1 MLSPRILHF
10 AKRQIYWDCST
21 ISACETLPE
30 GLPFSLDRFAATD
43 RHWRGRLQETTASA
57 QEVTAATGTNDD
69 SMENFWKNALL
80 KYTQC
85 ELTKQ
90 EDKAIA
96 IWSIAKLVRDQLA
109 RIRQSHNLD
118 GPVDEYGGGLWSIAL
133 HEQLAWR
140 ARDVHVG
147 ARLVDL
153 QAFNPSWSWTSVKGA
168 ICAQSRLDE
177 RDYYVEQ
184 HAGGVVRFHAEDPD
198 GNRDEMPV
206 LKEPFSIDM
215 NGYLEEARLVQ
226 DGEQAGGLRVEV
238 LLSTDTG
245 VVVAPSGEES
255 FMVFPDEKLDVAT
268 GTPIHCHFVVL
279 AASKEEH
286 FSPAERGEYTQHTTY
301 SGLGL
306 VLEPYEAYSARQRPL
321 FRKALGEFF
330 KKCSKASTSKW
341 DRGIA
346 VGCVAN
352 MVKILGREKL
362 LAAGPHFRR
371 LGAVEFRNV
380 SVKTWS
386 VIEGHGR
393 KKFWLD

>member
-43 RHWRGRLQETTASA
+43 RHWRGRLQETTGSS
-57 QEVTAATGTNDD
+57 QEVTVATGTNDD
-69 SMENFWKNALL
+69 SMENFWKNAVL

-133 HEQLAWR
+133 HEQLVWR
-140 ARDVHVG
+140 ARDVRVG
-147 ARLVDL
+147 ARLEDL
-153 QAFNPSWSWTSVKGA
+153 QAGNPSWSWASVNGA

-177 RDYYVEQ
+177 RDYIVEQ
-184 HAGGVVRFHAEDPD
+184 HAGGVVKFQLEDPN
-198 GNRDEMPV
+198 GNRDVMPV

-215 NGYLEEARLVQ
+215 NGYLEEVRLVQ
-226 DGEQAGGLRVEV
+226 DGGQAGVLRLEI
-238 LLSTDTG
+238 LLSTDT
-245 VVVAPSGEES
+245 VAAPSGGEV

-268 GTPIHCHFVVL
+268 DAPLHCHFVVL

-286 FSPAERGEYTQHTTY
+286 FSPTERGEYIQNTTY

-306 VLEPYEAYSARQRPL
+306 ILEPCEVYSARKRLL
-321 FRKALGEFF
+321 FKKVLREFF
-330 KKCSKASTSKW
+330 KKRFDISTSRW
-341 DRGIA
+341 DRDIA
-346 VGCVAN
+346 VGRVASLAR
-352 MVKILGREKL
+352 ILRREKL
-362 LAAGPHFRR
+362 HAAGPHFRR

-386 VIEGHGR
+386 MIEGHGR

>member
-21 ISACETLPE
+21 ISACEALPE

-43 RHWRGRLQETTASA
+43 RHWRGRLQETTASS

-118 GPVDEYGGGLWSIAL
+118 GPADEYGGGLWSIAL

-147 ARLVDL
+147 ARLEDL

-184 HAGGVVRFHAEDPD
+184 HAGGAVRFQLEDPN

-226 DGEQAGGLRVEV
+226 DGEQAGVLRVEI

-245 VVVAPSGEES
+245 VVVAPSGEEI
-255 FMVFPDEKLDVAT
+255 FMVFPDEKLDVAM
-268 GTPIHCHFVVL
+268 GAPLHCHFAIL

-286 FSPAERGEYTQHTTY
+286 FSRAERGEYTQHTTY

-306 VLEPYEAYSARQRPL
+306 ILEPYEVYSTRQRPL
-321 FRKALGEFF
+321 LKKVMREFF
-330 KKCSKASTSKW
+330 KKRFEIGTSKW
-341 DRGIA
+341 DRDIA
-346 VGCVAN
+346 VGRVAN
-352 MVKILGREKL
+352 LAKILRREKL
-362 LAAGPHFRR
+362 HAAGPHFRR

>member
-1 MLSPRILHF
+1 
-10 AKRQIYWDCST
+10 
-21 ISACETLPE
+21 
-30 GLPFSLDRFAATD
+30 
-43 RHWRGRLQETTASA
+43 
-57 QEVTAATGTNDD
+57 
-69 SMENFWKNALL
+69 MENFWKNALL

-85 ELTKQ
+85 ELTDQ
-90 EDKAIA
+90 GDKAIA

-140 ARDVHVG
+140 ARDVRVG
-147 ARLVDL
+147 ARLEDL
-153 QAFNPSWSWTSVKGA
+153 QVGNPSWSWASVKGA
-168 ICAQSRLDE
+168 ICAQSRLVE

-184 HAGGVVRFHAEDPD
+184 HAGGVVRFQLEDPN
-198 GNRDEMPV
+198 GNRDKMPV
-206 LKEPFSIDM
+206 LKEPFSMDM
-215 NGYLEEARLVQ
+215 NGYLEEVRLAQ
-226 DGEQAGGLRVEV
+226 DGEQAGVLRFEFP
-238 LLSTDTG
+238 LSTDT
-245 VVVAPSGEES
+245 VVAPSGEEI
-255 FMVFPDEKLDVAT
+255 FMVFPDEKLDITT
-268 GTPIHCHFVVL
+268 GTSLHCHFAIL

-286 FSPAERGEYTQHTTY
+286 FSPTERGEYTQHTTY

-306 VLEPYEAYSARQRPL
+306 ILEPYEAYRARQGL
-321 FRKALGEFF
+321 LF
-330 KKCSKASTSKW
+330 KKA
-341 DRGIA
+341 
-346 VGCVAN
+346 AN
-352 MVKILGREKL
+352 LAKILRTEKL

>member
-1 MLSPRILHF
+1 
-10 AKRQIYWDCST
+10 
-21 ISACETLPE
+21 
-30 GLPFSLDRFAATD
+30 
-43 RHWRGRLQETTASA
+43 
-57 QEVTAATGTNDD
+57 
-69 SMENFWKNALL
+69 
-80 KYTQC
+80 
-85 ELTKQ
+85 
-90 EDKAIA
+90 
-96 IWSIAKLVRDQLA
+96 
-109 RIRQSHNLD
+109 
-118 GPVDEYGGGLWSIAL
+118 
-133 HEQLAWR
+133 
-140 ARDVHVG
+140 
-147 ARLVDL
+147 
-153 QAFNPSWSWTSVKGA
+153 
-168 ICAQSRLDE
+168 
-177 RDYYVEQ
+177 
-184 HAGGVVRFHAEDPD
+184 
-198 GNRDEMPV
+198 V

-226 DGEQAGGLRVEV
+226 DGEQAGGLRVEI

-286 FSPAERGEYTQHTTY
+286 FSSAERGEYTQHITH

-321 FRKALGEFF
+321 FRKALREFF
-330 KKCSKASTSKW
+330 IKCSKASTSKW

-346 VGCVAN
+346 VGRVAN
-352 MVKILGREKL
+352 LVKVLRREKL

>member
-43 RHWRGRLQETTASA
+43 RHWRGRLQETTASS

-109 RIRQSHNLD
+109 RIRQSQNLD

-147 ARLVDL
+147 ARLEDL
-153 QAFNPSWSWTSVKGA
+153 QADFPSWSWTSVKGA

-184 HAGGVVRFHAEDPD
+184 HAGGVVRFQLEDPN
-198 GNRDEMPV
+198 GNRDKMPV

-226 DGEQAGGLRVEV
+226 DGGLAGGLRVEI
-238 LLSTDTG
+238 LLSMDKG
-245 VVVAPSGEES
+245 GVAPGGEEV

-268 GTPIHCHFVVL
+268 GTPLHCHFAIL
-279 AASKEEH
+279 AASKEEY

-306 VLEPYEAYSARQRPL
+306 VLESYEAYSARQRPL
-321 FRKALGEFF
+321 FRKALREFF

-346 VGCVAN
+346 VGRVAN
-352 MVKILGREKL
+352 LVKVLRREKL